1 MNRTVLTPSVGAVIV
16 HRDVDSQKGKDKKHD
31 NREVF
36 GIWLQNTDQGG
47 RIFYQCSAC
56 GRWWCSESRYRGEAV
71 RVQEGICASV
81 GCSRRS
87 RCGEREIEE
96 VHAMPAAAINCEPHF
111 TGRQL

>member
-36 GIWLQNTDQGG
+36 GIWLQEYGPGWEDLLPVQ
-47 RIFYQCSAC
+47 RLRALVVL
-56 GRWWCSESRYRGEAV
+56 RSRYRGEAV